1 MDSCFIITYSKNN
14 MFVDVINLLYRYNFF
29 VRYTSNKKNQYKKIQ
44 KFHVNHF
51 REVISILFMLLC
63 FKFKIFNDYN
73 PISIYYT

>member
-51 REVISILFMLLC
+51 
-63 FKFKIFNDYN
+63 
-73 PISIYYT
+73 YY